1 MNVFKFDGNSHTD
14 ATPRDDVT
22 RQLTAEERL
31 APSTCGAG
39 RHHDHRSMGKK
50 KGKSK
55 SMDTDGGGDDYSYGE
70 AQRCLGR
77 SEPATYYAHN
87 FASPRTATLCVLSG
101 PSQSAGM
108 KKKRIIKLTTKQLK
122 RKKLKRE
129 RGETL
134 LDRRS
139 KKVERDSARLD
150 KKLAAKALW

>member
-1 MNVFKFDGNSHTD
+1 MVV
-14 ATPRDDVT
+14 ATTIHMVR
-22 RQLTAEERL
+22 
-31 APSTCGAG
+31 
-39 RHHDHRSMGKK
+39 RSAA
-50 KGKSK
+50 SVDL
-55 SMDTDGGGDDYSYGE
+55 SLPHIS
-70 AQRCLGR
+70 
-77 SEPATYYAHN
+77 YYAHN